1 MLMLF
6 HCFSLWGMEHPP
18 PPINLYKNPT
28 GVLLVC
34 SLRFNMVPWGS
45 IWWSMPVILV
55 TLETGRGL
63 QVESS
68 MDIL

>member
-1 MLMLF
+1 
-6 HCFSLWGMEHPP
+6 
-18 PPINLYKNPT
+18 
-28 GVLLVC
+28 
-34 SLRFNMVPWGS
+34 MVPWGS